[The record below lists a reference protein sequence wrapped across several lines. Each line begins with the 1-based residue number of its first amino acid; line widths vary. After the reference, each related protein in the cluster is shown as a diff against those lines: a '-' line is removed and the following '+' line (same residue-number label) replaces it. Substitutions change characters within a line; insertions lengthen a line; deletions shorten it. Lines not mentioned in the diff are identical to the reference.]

1 MRPAS
6 GWWRWRPCWTA
17 STVDEDP
24 SHHRHTRRGVGPYRD
39 AGVRAE
45 RGGARRSGRGAGR
58 GARRAAGAP
67 LRRASRSPRAPT
79 SWSGWPARATTC
91 APPPEWLRGLARC
104 GTRTWCTSTR
114 WRTRRSAFR
123 ARGGGGAQR
132 RALLVDARAGRRR
145 ADGRVGA
152 STRLGARGAPGGRRG
167 GDAHAVP
174 GHPPGAPLRRAGRA
188 RHPQRRGARRRR
200 RSAAA
205 HRVLRAERGAAVG
218 PRQGCGHARRRRG
231 AAGRGLPGR
240 PRAGRDDV
248 AARRPLRAAPPARA
262 RPRGAS
268 GGGRV
273 DAPRLRVRGAPRAT
287 SRSGWRRWRPRCTAA
302 RWC

>member
-1 MRPAS
+1 MKILLTTDTL
-6 GWWRWRPCWTA
+6 G
-17 STVDEDP
+17 
-24 SHHRHTRRGVGPYRD
+24 RGVGPYRD

-67 LRRASRSPRAPT
+67 LRGCPGHLAPLQA
-79 SWSGWPARATTC
+79 GVD
-91 APPPEWLRGLARC
+91 G
-104 GTRTWCTSTR
+104 
-114 WRTRRSAFR
+114 RR
-123 ARGGGGAQR
+123 
-132 RALLVDARAGRRR
+132 GRRR
-145 ADGRVGA
+145 ARRRGVAARAGEVWNADVVHLNQMAYAAFGFSVPVVA
-152 STRLGARGAPGGRRG
+152 AVHSDVLSWWTHVLGGDAPMDEWGQYAAWVREGLWPPTG
-167 GDAHAVP
+167 GDAHASTR
-174 GHPPGAPLRRAGRA
+174 PPSWCATTTCGAP
-188 RHPQRRGARRRR
+188 RHLQRRGARRRR

-218 PRQGCGHARRRRG
+218 PWQGSGH
-231 AAGRGLPGR
+231 AGRGRRGCWARTSR
-240 PRAGRDDV
+240 PSTCWARRF